1 MDEWF
6 VDHEIPRIKFGAT
19 AGAAAG
25 CPSPAMGNSQSEPT
39 TGSES
44 ARSRSDSGASDTP
57 PTLSDEKSPSKLSTL
72 QHHTIGLDESHTHAH
87 EADDTRDACIDAGIS
102 RIVAMQASLIRLDH
116 VCDGMPSLQSSVKDA
131 AATMAHDLRSDLD
144 DSKTPA
150 DLLLLPP
157 NCRVTFNGTTDELTD
172 ALAPAVATTY
182 ETYVPLKKLVADL
195 PRKILSINDAYDSRE
210 RTRLTLQ
217 VDRPCGE
224 RVRRRGG
231 GARY

>member
-1 MDEWF
+1 
-6 VDHEIPRIKFGAT
+6 
-19 AGAAAG
+19 
-25 CPSPAMGNSQSEPT
+25 
-39 TGSES
+39 
-44 ARSRSDSGASDTP
+44 
-57 PTLSDEKSPSKLSTL
+57 
-72 QHHTIGLDESHTHAH
+72 
-87 EADDTRDACIDAGIS
+87 
-102 RIVAMQASLIRLDH
+102 MQASLIRLDH

-231 GARY
+231 GGELLKRMPSLHCAGGQGGPSKPRRLVQIKEGTHERSQAHRESPAEGPMNCRFLRLLFITSLGRNCNRLFDADLWTIIHHFRATSRD